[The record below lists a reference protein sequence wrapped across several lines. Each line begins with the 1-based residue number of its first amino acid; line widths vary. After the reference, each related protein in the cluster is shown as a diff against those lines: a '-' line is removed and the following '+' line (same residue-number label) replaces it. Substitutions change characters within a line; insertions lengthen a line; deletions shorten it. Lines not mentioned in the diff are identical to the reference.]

1 MVLVLIGY
9 FCTMVSAL
17 VFLMVVLSGL
27 VSSPETHQPHPVVAI
42 AQTAAPDKK
51 TAQVTPQ
58 ATPTVPVPVVVS
70 SARQKADALERKK
83 ERAKLAR
90 VNQKRKLLAEQR
102 EPSGYSTRYSTALGY
117 GREFPAQPAPVDPGI
132 SPFAAPRF

>member
-1 MVLVLIGY
+1 MALLLIGY

-17 VFLMVVLSGL
+17 AFLMMVLSGV
-27 VSSPETHQPHPVVAI
+27 VSSPEMRQPHPVVAI

-51 TAQVTPQ
+51 TAQ
-58 ATPTVPVPVVVS
+58 ATPTVPVPVVAS

-90 VNQKRKLLAEQR
+90 SYEKRKSLALQR
-102 EPSGYSTRYSTALGY
+102 EPRGYSTALGY
-117 GREFPAQPAPVDPGI
+117 GREFPDQPPPFNPGM

>member
-17 VFLMVVLSGL
+17 AFLMVVLSGL
-27 VSSPETHQPHPVVAI
+27 VSSPEVRQPHPVVAI

-51 TAQVTPQ
+51 TAQVTP
-58 ATPTVPVPVVVS
+58 TVPAPVVVS
-70 SARQKADALERKK
+70 SAHQKADALERKK
-83 ERAKLAR
+83 ERVKLAR
-90 VNQKRKLLAEQR
+90 INQKRKLLAEQR

-132 SPFAAPRF
+132 SPFSAPRF